1 MFVMSPN
8 DNRVSDKTAA
18 GALKDRKF
26 GGNRKVTDNVQKAED
41 YTKPSL
47 ERRANLDGEVESKL
61 IAPEATMDIDDMVD
75 DPGVDPNDPTK
86 QVTGKKREFSRR
98 AETST
103 VGAANEYR
111 RPGDGDDKIYS
122 EPDNRPKQDARED
135 DMVEPDPEEKHGTR
149 NPWRIGEDHDK
160 RGDQNTGPTTKPR

>member
-8 DNRVSDKTAA
+8 DNPVSDKTGA

-26 GGNRKVTDNVQKAED
+26 GGNRKVTENIQKDED

-47 ERRANLDGEVESKL
+47 ERRANLDGEVESEL
-61 IAPEATMDIDDMVD
+61 IAPDTTKDVDDM
-75 DPGVDPNDPTK
+75 NDP
-86 QVTGKKREFSRR
+86 VARKREVSRR

-103 VGAANEYR
+103 VGADNQYR

-135 DMVEPDPEEKHGTR
+135 DMVEPDPEKKHGTR

-160 RGDQNTGPTTKPR
+160 RGDQNTGTTTKPR

>member
-8 DNRVSDKTAA
+8 DNPVSDKTAA

-26 GGNRKVTDNVQKAED
+26 GGNRKVTDDVQKAED
-41 YTKPSL
+41 YTKPSM
-47 ERRANLDGEVESKL
+47 ERRSNLDGEVESEL
-61 IAPEATMDIDDMVD
+61 IAPDATKDIDDL
-75 DPGVDPNDPTK
+75 NDPEAR
-86 QVTGKKREFSRR
+86 KREASRR

-103 VGAANEYR
+103 VGANNQYR
-111 RPGDGDDKIYS
+111 RPGDANDKIYS
-122 EPDNRPKQDARED
+122 DPDNRPKQDSRED
-135 DMVEPDPEEKHGTR
+135 DMVEPDPEKKHGTR

>member
-8 DNRVSDKTAA
+8 DNPVSDKTSA

-47 ERRANLDGEVESKL
+47 ERRANLDGEVESEL
-61 IAPEATMDIDDMVD
+61 IAPDATMDIDDM
-75 DPGVDPNDPTK
+75 NDPEAR
-86 QVTGKKREFSRR
+86 KREVSRR

-103 VGAANEYR
+103 VGANNQYR
-111 RPGDGDDKIYS
+111 RPGDGDDKTYS

-135 DMVEPDPEEKHGTR
+135 DMVEPDPEKKHGTR

-160 RGDQNTGPTTKPR
+160 RGDQNTGPTQKPR